1 MATLQQRRWYK
12 KFCFFCKILKLNS
25 PSYLHKSVLVPSRSY
40 RTGNVIK
47 FLYLALSIIF
57 SEILFSLVNNEWN
70 NLDNDITNSESI
82 TAFLK
87 KISAFTR
94 PTPNLTFN
102 CINHKCLK
110 LLTRLHLGWSH
121 LRKHEFKH
129 SFQNSFNLYCTC
141 KNGNLETCCHIFLQC
156 PNLSDER
163 LALLSSLRNIGAT
176 ML

>member
-25 PSYLHKSVLVPSRSY
+25 PGYLHKSVLV
-40 RTGNVIK
+40 NK

-82 TAFLK
+82 TAFFK

-102 CINHKCLK
+102 CINHKGLK
-110 LLTRLHLGWSH
+110 LLTRLYLGWSH

-141 KNGNLETCCHIFLQC
+141 KNGNIETCCHILLHC
-156 PNLSDER
+156 SNLSDER
-163 LALLSSLRNIGAT
+163 LALLSSLSNIGAT
-176 ML
+176 IL